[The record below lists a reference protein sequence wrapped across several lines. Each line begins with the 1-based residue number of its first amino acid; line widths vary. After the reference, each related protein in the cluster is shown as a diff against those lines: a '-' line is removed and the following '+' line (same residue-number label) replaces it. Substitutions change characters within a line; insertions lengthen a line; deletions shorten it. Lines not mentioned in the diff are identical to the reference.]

1 MTRMPVLSRK
11 LAPKMRLPKES
22 TGSDFYTPGGLHV
35 YFKDDL
41 LNDVDVEAVVSRV
54 ESTVPDHL
62 RSEVDMIVIGHFDEF
77 EERSINA
84 FYDSGALYVSNVQS
98 DEEDLYDDLV
108 HEISHSL
115 EGPYGYEI
123 YGDEEVKNEFMLKRE
138 HLHNILWKSGFKA
151 PKSFFSNL
159 DYDEE
164 FDQFLHQD
172 IGYDKLSTLMRGLFI
187 NPYAATSLREYFAT
201 GFTDFYLHSDHSA
214 LQHVSPKLYKKLLML
229 HDPKKLDT
237 ASS

>member
-1 MTRMPVLSRK
+1 MPALKRMPEL
-11 LAPKMRLPKES
+11 KMRLPEES
-22 TGSDFYTPGGLHV
+22 KRNDFYTPGGLQV

-41 LNDVDVEAVVSRV
+41 LNNVDVESVVAKV
-54 ESTVPDHL
+54 ESTLPDHL

-84 FYDSGALYVSNVQS
+84 FYDSGALYVSNVQT

-123 YGDEEVKNEFMLKRE
+123 YGDEEVKNEFLLKRE
-138 HLHNILWKSGFKA
+138 HLYNILWKAGFKA
-151 PKSFFSNL
+151 PRSFFDNVEF
-159 DYDEE
+159 DEE
-164 FDQFLHQD
+164 FDKFLHQEV
-172 IGYDKLSTLMRGLFI
+172 GYDKLSTLMRGLFI

-201 GFTDFYLHSDHSA
+201 GFTDFYLYPDHSN
-214 LQHVSPKLYKKLLML
+214 LQRISPRLYKKLLML
-229 HDPKKLDT
+229 HDPKKLDN
-237 ASS
+237 AIA

>member
-1 MTRMPVLSRK
+1 MLTLALKKMPEL
-11 LAPKMRLPKES
+11 KMRLPRES
-22 TGSDFYTPGGLHV
+22 TGNDFYTPGGLQV
-35 YFKDDL
+35 YFKDNL
-41 LNDVDVEAVVSRV
+41 LNDIDVESVVSRV
-54 ESTVPDHL
+54 ESTLPDHL

-84 FYDSGALYVSNVQS
+84 FYDSGALYISNVQH

-123 YGDEEVKNEFMLKRE
+123 YGAEEIKNEFMLKRE
-138 HLHNILWKSGFKA
+138 HLYNILWKSGFKA
-151 PKSFFSNL
+151 PQSFFNNL
-159 DYDEE
+159 EYDKE
-164 FDQFLHQD
+164 FDEFLYQD
-172 IGYDKLSTLMRGLFI
+172 IGYGKLSTLMRGLFI

-214 LQHVSPKLYKKLLML
+214 LQQVSPKLYKKLLML
-229 HDPKKLDT
+229 HDPKKLDMG
-237 ASS
+237 S